1 MIDKQFFQKRFDK
14 TAILLYYGLQVGNN
28 TKTRW
33 QQSVIRHTAICCVK
47 PEIGEVIT
55 MSKHFI
61 WTRFVAL
68 LASCC
73 LCIMPAAAYN
83 VQAMIAP
90 VAVRTTG
97 VGTANLV
104 EENVVDEVNA
114 TINAVTSAAS
124 SEGTV
129 RSVAQVDSA
138 AEADEAAKAL
148 AAEQAAAAAAKAEAA
163 RQAAALV
170 YAPSYN
176 RTVQYVPTAAIP
188 ASVQANGTLLGKYKL
203 TFYCGCEQCCG
214 KWSNGITSSGVTAAE
229 GRTIA
234 VDPSVIPIGSKVYI
248 EGFGDFIAEDVGGAI
263 KGNKID
269 IYLNDH
275 SRCND
280 LGVKYANVFV
290 VR

>member
-1 MIDKQFFQKRFDK
+1 M
-14 TAILLYYGLQVGNN
+14 YYGLQVGNN

-33 QQSVIRHTAICCVK
+33 QQSVIQHAASRCVK

-61 WTRFVAL
+61 WTRLVAL

-104 EENVVDEVNA
+104 EENMVDEVNP
-114 TINAVTSAAS
+114 TINAVTSAVS

-129 RSVAQVDSA
+129 RSVAQIDTA
-138 AEADEAAKAL
+138 AQADEAAKAL
-148 AAEQAAAAAAKAEAA
+148 AAEQAAAAAAAKAEAEKK
-163 RQAAALV
+163 AAALV
-170 YAPSYN
+170 YTPLYG
-176 RTVQYVPTAAIP
+176 RTVKYVPSAAIP
-188 ASVQANGTLLGKYKL
+188 ASVQAHGTLMGKYKL

-214 KWSNGITSSGVTAAE
+214 KWSDGITSSGATAAE

-234 VDPSVIPIGSKVYI
+234 VDPSVIPIGTKVYI

-275 SRCND
+275 SRCYD